1 MKSRLNTLLFVL
13 FLFTAVSG
21 FAQSRI
27 DRRALQQR
35 GNDSAWIYDPFLART
50 RFYLGEKRVTPL
62 EFHNALRSS
71 DQQVS
76 QLIDESLRRRRT
88 AGIILGAGA
97 VSGLVGLLIMNGGD
111 NYLETPPASIAL
123 IIAGSVMEIA
133 GEIVILGAAN
143 RYRDAIRMF
152 NNKARKGTLNS
163 NVRIGLGA
171 TRNGMGLVVHF

>member
-1 MKSRLNTLLFVL
+1 MKSRLNTLLLIL
-13 FLFTAVSG
+13 FLFTAASG

-27 DRRALQQR
+27 DSRALQQR

-76 QLIDESLRRRRT
+76 QLINESLRRRRT
-88 AGIILGAGA
+88 AVILAGTGTISLLAGMYITNGANFGEVPVEATLLIIGGFAMELAAEIIIL
-97 VSGLVGLLIMNGGD
+97 S
-111 NYLETPPASIAL
+111 
-123 IIAGSVMEIA
+123 
-133 GEIVILGAAN
+133 AAN